1 MSELP
6 TVVIAMSGGVDSSVA
21 AALLKE
27 QGYNVIGM
35 MLRLWSQ
42 PELESEN
49 RCCTPDDMSIA
60 RRVAGGL
67 GFPFY
72 VMDVRQPFHDEVVQP
87 FLESYEQGVTPNPCI
102 RCNQHIRWG
111 RLMKQARALGAD
123 FLATGHY
130 ARIHCLP
137 DGNRALVKAVD
148 ERKDQ
153 SYVLSVLNQEQLAH
167 TMFPLGEL
175 RKDEVRELAKK
186 YGLGVSRKPD
196 SQDLCFL
203 AGEDYRAFLE
213 REMPQV
219 VRPGII
225 VNRQGDQL
233 GWHRGLAF
241 YTIGQRKGLGIT
253 GLRPL
258 YVLHKDLENN
268 VLVVGEESELGSRDV
283 IVGGFNWISG
293 KEPEQMLRAEVKIRY
308 KAALAPATLEP
319 LGDHRVRMLFDHP
332 LRDVTPGQRAVAYDG
347 ETALG
352 GGMILE
358 VIDR

>member
-42 PELESEN
+42 PGRENEN

-67 GFPFY
+67 EIPFY

-87 FLESYEQGVTPNPCI
+87 FLESYQQGMTPNPCI
-102 RCNQHIRWG
+102 RCNRLIRWG
-111 RLMKQARALGAD
+111 RLMKQARVLGAD

-130 ARIHCLP
+130 ARIRCQP
-137 DGNRALVKAVD
+137 DGTRALVKAVD
-148 ERKDQ
+148 EHKDQ
-153 SYVLSVLNQEQLAH
+153 SYVLSVLDQDQLAH
-167 TMFPLGEL
+167 SMFPLGEL

-219 VRPGII
+219 VRPGVIA
-225 VNRQGDQL
+225 NRQGEQL

-241 YTIGQRKGLGIT
+241 YTIGQRKGLGIA
-253 GLRPL
+253 GPRPL

-268 VLVVGEESELGSRDV
+268 VLVVGEESQMGSRDV
-283 IVGGFNWISG
+283 IVSGFNWITG
-293 KEPEQMLRAEVKIRY
+293 EEPAQPLPAEVKIRY
-308 KAALAPATLEP
+308 KAAPAPATLEP
-319 LGDHRVRMLFDHP
+319 LGEHRVRMLFDLP
-332 LRDVTPGQRAVAYDG
+332 LRDITPGQRAVAYDG
-347 ETALG
+347 EMVLG

-358 VIDR
+358 VLDR